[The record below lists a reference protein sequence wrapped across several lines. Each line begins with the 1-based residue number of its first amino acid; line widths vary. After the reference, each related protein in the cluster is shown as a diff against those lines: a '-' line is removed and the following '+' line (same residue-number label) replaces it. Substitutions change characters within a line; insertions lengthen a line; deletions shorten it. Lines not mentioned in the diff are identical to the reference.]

1 MLSISSTSV
10 AAAGPSHGDAS
21 EMVALSGLSAAQHRR
36 AQAEAA
42 QERQNQKRK
51 RCRPSCGCLAA
62 TVFVTLLGTAVIT
75 FEIII

>member
-1 MLSISSTSV
+1 MLSVSSTSV
-10 AAAGPSHGDAS
+10 AAAGPSQHCHGDAS

-62 TVFVTLLGTAVIT
+62 TVFVTLLGTAVT
-75 FEIII
+75 K